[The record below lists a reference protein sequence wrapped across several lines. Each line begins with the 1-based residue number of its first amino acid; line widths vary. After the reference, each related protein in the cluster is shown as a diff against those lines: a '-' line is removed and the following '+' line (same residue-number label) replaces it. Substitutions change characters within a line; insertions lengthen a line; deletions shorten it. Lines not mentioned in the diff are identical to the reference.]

1 MLQKGEPYMVVK
13 KVTVLG
19 ANGSMGQ
26 NVSGIFAAFGD
37 ATVFMVAR
45 SKDKAEKAKENAALS
60 VKAESILKR
69 LIPCDY
75 SQLKECISQSDLIFD
90 SIVEDQDKKTE
101 LLSRISPWV
110 KKDAIICTGTSGLS
124 IAKLAQSVLPEQR
137 ARFVGLHM
145 FNPPYTLNFCELI
158 VTESTDAQIKVNMY
172 NYAKDTLHRT
182 VVCVKDRPAFLGN
195 RVGFQMINNA
205 LQYAEKYQ
213 DNGGIDYIDAIIG
226 PFTGRMMAPIETAN
240 FVGLDVH
247 AAIVDNLYY
256 NTNDYENETFKLPQ
270 YVRAIIQNGDLGK
283 KTGQGLYRT
292 LRDESGYRCRE
303 VFDIKSGQ
311 YRKVFAYTFPFKEK
325 MISFIRDGNYKEA
338 METLKGNESQEAR
351 ICLQFLLSYILY
363 SLYVVEEVADTAHAV
378 DDAMA
383 TGFNWVPPLGLIQAL
398 GGKEEVSDLIA
409 KIAGQKDLPINAKIP
424 LTDVVNSYYDY
435 RKYFRAK

>member
-1 MLQKGEPYMVVK
+1 MVVK
-13 KVTVLG
+13 TVTVLG

-45 SKDKAEKAKENAALS
+45 SKAKAEKARENAALS
-60 VKAESILKR
+60 VKAESIATR

-75 SQLKECISQSDLIFD
+75 SQLEECISQSDLIFD
-90 SIVEDQDKKTE
+90 SIVEDQNKKLE
-101 LLSRISPWV
+101 LLSRIAPWV

-124 IAKLAQSVLPEQR
+124 IDKLAQSVLPEQR

-158 VTESTDAQIKVNMY
+158 VTENTDPQVKENMY
-172 NYAKDTLHRT
+172 AYAKDVLHRT

-195 RVGFQMINNA
+195 RVGFQMINQA

-226 PFTGRMMAPIETAN
+226 PFTGRMMAPIDTAN

-247 AAIVDNLYY
+247 AAIVDNLYF
-256 NTNDYENETFKLPQ
+256 NTEDYENETFKLPQ
-270 YVRAIIQNGDLGK
+270 YVRTIIQKGDLGK

-292 LRDESGYRCRE
+292 LKDESGYRCRE

-311 YRKVFAYTFPFKEK
+311 YRKVLAYTFPFKEK
-325 MISFIRDGNYKEA
+325 IIAAIRDGNYAEA
-338 METLKGNESQEAR
+338 LATLKENQSQEAR
-351 ICLQFLLSYILY
+351 LCLQFLLNYIVY
-363 SLYVVEEVADTAHAV
+363 SLYVVREVADTVHAV

-383 TGFNWVPPLGLIQAL
+383 TGFNWVPPLALVQAL
-398 GGKEEVSDLIA
+398 GGKEEVHELIVKMSA
-409 KIAGQKDLPINAKIP
+409 QKDLRVNAEIP
-424 LTDVVNSYYDY
+424 LTDVVDSYYDY